1 MQEQNKILWESVI
14 QSLSEKYQV
23 SETDIN
29 TWLKPSEITDINA
42 AEIHIK
48 CVNKFYIRQIEEHY
62 LSNIQKILEEEFSI
76 KAKVKLFFDPSV
88 PKGKK
93 ETKET
98 GTKPVKTAKPVTGLD
113 PFLTFERFVEG
124 DSNLFAYRASLA
136 VADGNFSL
144 YNPLFIYGGVG
155 LGKTHLMNAVGNRL
169 CESFPKTKVLYIE
182 SKDFMQEVVNIFFPS
197 KGGDLTQE
205 KVLAMRERYAAAD
218 LLMMDDFQLLDGAK
232 SQEMFFNI
240 FNELNKL
247 KKQIIVTADKTP
259 QELDIEER
267 LRSRFTSGLLVG
279 IDPPS
284 LEEKVAILRKK
295 ADEKNIVIDQDTA
308 FFLSENIKIDD
319 VRRLEG
325 VLKTAYLTASLDN
338 APISKD
344 YVLRVLKE
352 QKLLKADDFF
362 VPTSDALINAVT
374 EIYNIKKADLYS
386 TKRTKNIA
394 HIRQIAMY
402 LLRDKL
408 NLSLKEIGSI
418 FGGKDHSTVSYAV
431 TQVAK
436 QLEDDAHLKEVLSKI
451 LEKARNH

>member
-14 QSLSEKYQV
+14 KSLSEKYQV
-23 SETDIN
+23 TETDIN
-29 TWLKPSEITDINA
+29 TWLKPSEIISVNA
-42 AEIHIK
+42 DEIYIK
-48 CVNKFYIRQIEEHY
+48 CVNKFYIRQVEEHY
-62 LSNIQKILEEEFSI
+62 LGNIQKILEEEFSI

-88 PKGKK
+88 SKGKK
-93 ETKET
+93 EVKET
-98 GTKPVKTAKPVTGLD
+98 GAKPVKTAKPTGLD
-113 PFLTFERFVEG
+113 PFLTFERFVSG
-124 DSNLFAYRASLA
+124 DSNMFAYRASRT
-136 VADGNFSL
+136 VAGGNFSL

-155 LGKTHLMNAVGNRL
+155 LGKTHLMNAIGNQL

-182 SKDFMQEVVNIFFPS
+182 SKGFMQEVVNMFYPKS
-197 KGGDLTQE
+197 DLSQE
-205 KVLAMRERYAAAD
+205 KVALMRERYAAAD
-218 LLMMDDFQLLDGAK
+218 LFMMDDFQLLNGER
-232 SQEMFFNI
+232 SQEIFFTI

-259 QELDIEER
+259 QELDIEDR
-267 LRSRFTSGLLVG
+267 LRSRFTGGLLVG

-284 LEEKVAILRKK
+284 LEEKVAILKKK

-374 EIYNIKKADLYS
+374 EMFNIKKADLYS
-386 TKRTKNIA
+386 SKRTKNIA

-402 LLRDKL
+402 LMRDKL
-408 NLSLKEIGSI
+408 NLSLKEIGSV

-431 TQVAK
+431 SQVAK
-436 QLEDDAHLKEVLSKI
+436 QLEDDTHLREVLPKI